1 MSISTPPPLAAARP
15 TEPRPPARA
24 RRNVGDFL
32 FKAVC
37 GSSAGSILALT
48 ALLVLFIARA
58 SWPALHKFGFG
69 FLTSTAWNKP
79 AEDFGAFPFILGT
92 VITSA
97 LAMLIAVPVSVAAAT
112 YLAEVAPGWL
122 RRTAS
127 FLIELLA
134 AIPSVI
140 YGFWGIFFLVP
151 IILLFY
157 RWAGIPNIT
166 GRTVLTASII
176 LAIMIVPYISAITY
190 DVCRAV
196 PQSQRQGALA
206 LGATRWQMIRDAV
219 LPYARPGI
227 VAACFLALGR
237 ALGETMAVA
246 MLIGNNTEV
255 NWNIF
260 EGGATIPSVIAN
272 QFGGADSEMHRSA
285 LIALGLVLFL
295 VTVFVNLSARLLL
308 ARAGQSPAPSDSL
321 LGRLVAALTPLRLAL
336 SLPFKLLGRLLALAL
351 EPLLVTVLVNLLV
364 VLLVVTALVNWTARL
379 LRWRVGPFRIPAVPL
394 LAGPFGFEEPPPD
407 AGAAIRQV
415 AASNRERVLWTNR
428 AMTGLLGVA
437 LVLTLI
443 PLFHILGYITFRGA
457 GSINWQFFAHLP
469 RDADDGR
476 GLGHALLGSAIMVG
490 LATAAAGPLGILA
503 ALYLSEYRKSPLSTV
518 VRFVNEQLLGVPSII
533 VGIFAY
539 ALIAAHYG
547 FSAWAGA
554 FSLAV
559 LMLPIVTRSAEE
571 ALKLVPATLRN
582 ASYALGASHAQ
593 TVVRVLL
600 PTALPTIITGVCL
613 AIARIAGE
621 TAPLLLAAGNSQ
633 IWPTEGLNAHYPFLT
648 FYIYDY
654 ALSSED
660 WQKPLAWAAALVLL
674 VMVMALN
681 VGIRALT
688 GKRVL
693 SATRAD

>member
-1 MSISTPPPLAAARP
+1 VVPPPPAQ
-15 TEPRPPARA
+15 PRPPARA

-32 FKAVC
+32 FRVVC
-37 GSSAGSILALT
+37 GSSAASILVLT
-48 ALLVLFIARA
+48 ALLVFFIGRA

-79 AEDFGAFPFILGT
+79 AEDFGAWPFILGT
-92 VITSA
+92 LLTSG
-97 LAMLIAVPVSVAAAT
+97 LAMLLAVPVSVAAAT
-112 YLAEVAPGWL
+112 YLAEIAPGWL
-122 RRTAS
+122 RRSAS
-127 FLIELLA
+127 FLVELLA

-151 IILLFY
+151 VILLFY
-157 RWAGIPNIT
+157 RWAGISNIT
-166 GRTVLTASII
+166 GRTVFTASII

-206 LGATRWQMIRDAV
+206 LGATRWQMIRRVV

-227 VAACFLALGR
+227 IAACFLALGR

-246 MLIGNNTEV
+246 MLIGNSTEV
-255 NWNIF
+255 NWDIF

-295 VTVFVNLSARLLL
+295 VTVFVNLLARLLL
-308 ARAGQSPAPSDSL
+308 WRAGRPRSLGGPLLNRLLGRRDVPAGTPSPAPAAAPPAA
-321 LGRLVAALTPLRLAL
+321 AALPKIPQVAERN
-336 SLPFKLLGRLLALAL
+336 R
-351 EPLLVTVLVNLLV
+351 
-364 VLLVVTALVNWTARL
+364 ARL
-379 LRWRVGPFRIPAVPL
+379 LWTDRLMSG
-394 LAGPFGFEEPPPD
+394 
-407 AGAAIRQV
+407 
-415 AASNRERVLWTNR
+415 VL
-428 AMTGLLGVA
+428 GGA

-443 PLFHILGYITFRGA
+443 PLFHILSYIALRGA
-457 GSINWQFFAHLP
+457 GALNWQFFVHIP
-469 RDADDGR
+469 SDVDEGR

-490 LATAAAGPLGILA
+490 MATVAAVPLGILA
-503 ALYLSEYRKSPLSTV
+503 ALFLSEFRTSRLAAV

-539 ALIAAHYG
+539 ALIAGPFG
-547 FSAWAGA
+547 FSAYAGA

-571 ALKLVPATLRN
+571 ALKLVPSALRN

-593 TVVRVLL
+593 TVIRVLL

-633 IWPTEGLNAHYPFLT
+633 FWPTKGLNRRFPFLT

-674 VMVMALN
+674 VLVMALN
-681 VGIRALT
+681 VGIRAAT

>member
-1 MSISTPPPLAAARP
+1 MSISTPPAPGSYPA
-15 TEPRPPARA
+15 EPRPPARA
-24 RRNVGDFL
+24 RLHVGDLL
-32 FKAVC
+32 FQAVC
-37 GSSAGSILALT
+37 GTAAASILVIT
-48 ALLVLFIARA
+48 ALLVFFIGRA
-58 SWPALHKFGFG
+58 SLPALEKFGPH
-69 FLTSTAWNKP
+69 FLVSTTWNKP
-79 AEDFGAFPFILGT
+79 AEDFGAWPFILGT
-92 VITSA
+92 LITSA
-97 LAMLIAVPVSVAAAT
+97 LAMLLAVPVSLAAAT
-112 YLAEVAPGWL
+112 YLAEIAPGWL

-140 YGFWGIFFLVP
+140 FGFWGIFFLVP
-151 IILLFY
+151 IILTFY
-157 RWAGIPNIT
+157 EWAGIPNIT
-166 GRTVLTASII
+166 GRTVFTASII
-176 LAIMIVPYISAITY
+176 LAIMIVPYISAISY

-196 PQSQRQGALA
+196 PQSQREGALA
-206 LGATRWQMIRDAV
+206 VGATRWQMIRRVV
-219 LPYARPGI
+219 LPFARPGI
-227 VAACFLALGR
+227 IAACFLALGR

-255 NWNIF
+255 NWDIF
-260 EGGATIPSVIAN
+260 QGGATIPSVIAN

-295 VTVFVNLSARLLL
+295 VTVLVN
-308 ARAGQSPAPSDSL
+308 
-321 LGRLVAALTPLRLAL
+321 VAARVLLWRVG
-336 SLPFKLLGRLLALAL
+336 LPRVPG
-351 EPLLVTVLVNLLV
+351 EPLLS
-364 VLLVVTALVNWTARL
+364 RL
-379 LRWRVGPFRIPAVPL
+379 LGHRGPAPEPASGIATPNEVATTPTS
-394 LAGPFGFEEPPPD
+394 APPPPP
-407 AGAAIRQV
+407 IPQV
-415 AASNRERVLWTNR
+415 AARNRSHLLWTNR
-428 AMTGLLGVA
+428 AMTYVLSGA

-443 PLFHILGYITFRGA
+443 PLFHILSYITFRGA
-457 GSINWQFFAHLP
+457 GALNWQFFVHLP
-469 RDADDGR
+469 SDADTGR
-476 GLGHALLGSAIMVG
+476 GLGHAILGSAIMVG
-490 LATAAAGPLGILA
+490 MATVAAVPLGILA
-503 ALYLSEYRKSPLSTV
+503 ALYLSEFRKSRLSVV

-539 ALIAAHYG
+539 ALIAKHWGY
-547 FSAWAGA
+547 SAWAGS

-571 ALKLVPATLRN
+571 ALKLVPPALRN

-593 TVVRVLL
+593 TVMRVLL

-633 IWPTEGLNAHYPFLT
+633 YWPTKGLDRQFPFLT
-648 FYIYDY
+648 YYIYDY

-674 VMVMALN
+674 VLVMALN
-681 VGIRALT
+681 IGIRAVT